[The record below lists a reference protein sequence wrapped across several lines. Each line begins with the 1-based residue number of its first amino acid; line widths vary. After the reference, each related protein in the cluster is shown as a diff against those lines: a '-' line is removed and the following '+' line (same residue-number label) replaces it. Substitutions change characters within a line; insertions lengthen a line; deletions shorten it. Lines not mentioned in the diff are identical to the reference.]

1 MAMSARCAI
10 VTAMLWMA
18 AAPLC
23 AQTPRPEP
31 TRPQPHTGG
40 LTPFRDRGFAGTTVE
55 ASTLEQPDSPLGVT
69 IAKLD
74 RDDRGFTLTLEV
86 RNLTMGPSTRQ
97 VLGAWVIAPDG
108 TVRGYQRLESSREIA
123 AGDSR
128 THGADRAAQHH
139 HRAAGRH
146 HDRRRAGIGRR
157 AGLAAGPGV
166 AAEGGA
172 QPGRAAEAG
181 VRAQTIRGSDISAS
195 VLPSVSVN
203 DASQTSRSGRVA
215 IFFGELGE
223 RDAARRQR
231 GVDRLDVLDR
241 EVEHR
246 ARDGRSPATAATA
259 SAGPRRNRRT
269 PGSAAPRTGRARP
282 ACRDRR
288 RRRGRCR

>member
-1 MAMSARCAI
+1 
-10 VTAMLWMA
+10 MLWLV
-18 AAPLC
+18 AAPAF

-74 RDDRGFTLTLEV
+74 RDDRGFTLTLDV

-128 THGADRAAQHH
+128 TMELTVRHEH
-139 HRAAGRH
+139 HRGATGRH
-146 HDRRRAGIGRR
+146 DDRRRAGIGRR
-157 AGLAAGPGV
+157 AGVAAGPGG

-172 QPGRAAEAG
+172 QHGRAADAG
-181 VRAQTIRGSDISAS
+181 APRQPIRGSDISAS

-203 DASQTSRSGRVA
+203 DASHTSRSGRVA
-215 IFFGELGE
+215 IFFGSSVN
-223 RDAARRQR
+223 ATP
-231 GVDRLDVLDR
+231 
-241 EVEHR
+241 R
-246 ARDGRSPATAATA
+246 AA
-259 SAGPRRNRRT
+259 SAAW
-269 PGSAAPRTGRARP
+269 AAWMSSTAK
-282 ACRDRR
+282 
-288 RRRGRCR
+288 

>member
-18 AAPLC
+18 AAPAF

-74 RDDRGFTLTLEV
+74 RDDRGFTLTLAV

-128 THGADRAAQHH
+128 TLELTVRHSTTAVRQGDMTIVAVQES
-139 HRAAGRH
+139 AG
-146 HDRRRAGIGRR
+146 
-157 AGLAAGPGV
+157 
-166 AAEGGA
+166 
-172 QPGRAAEAG
+172 GRAWRQEQAAL
-181 VRAQTIRGSDISAS
+181 QK
-195 VLPSVSVN
+195 
-203 DASQTSRSGRVA
+203 
-215 IFFGELGE
+215 
-223 RDAARRQR
+223 AARSM
-231 GVDRLDVLDR
+231 VV
-241 EVEHR
+241 
-246 ARDGRSPATAATA
+246 P
-259 SAGPRRNRRT
+259 
-269 PGSAAPRTGRARP
+269 
-282 ACRDRR
+282 
-288 RRRGRCR
+288 